1 MKHKK
6 RWIVGLAC
14 AVFVALL
21 PSSVVIVDGG
31 ELAEQ
36 EAAKTFDPVAY
47 VDEIWESRILPTFE
61 EDAQDLATVLNAIE
75 VDANGNGDKSQLAAV
90 TEEYGTVTV
99 GEAFI
104 FLFRGA
110 GTVTEVSPLGRA
122 TIAVDGYDGPIEIEL
137 YVGGRVPSD
146 ETSVRDGVGFI
157 DFGDFKTQTEFGQ
170 VAAEINGRV
179 LNEVLA
185 PFADEDL
192 TGSEISFLASISI
205 RTFNLVQIDLSS
217 MKLLPVK
224 ITKEG

>member
-1 MKHKK
+1 MRHKK
-6 RWIVGLAC
+6 RWIVGVVAVLFLAS
-14 AVFVALL
+14 L
-21 PSSVVIVDGG
+21 PFSVVIVEGG

-36 EAAKTFDPVAY
+36 KAAKTFDPAAY
-47 VDEIWESRILPTFE
+47 VDDIWESRILPTFE
-61 EDAQDLATVLNAIE
+61 EDAQELATVLNVIE
-75 VDANGNGDKSQLAAV
+75 VDENANGDKSQLAAV
-90 TEEYGTVTV
+90 TAEYGTITA

-104 FLFRGA
+104 FLFRGS

-122 TIAVDGYDGPIEIEL
+122 MIAVDGYDGPIEVEL

-157 DFGDFKTQTEFGQ
+157 EFGDFRTQTEFGQ
-170 VAAEINGRV
+170 VAAEINSRV
-179 LNEVLA
+179 LDEVLA
-185 PFADEDL
+185 PFADDDL

-224 ITKEG
+224 VVREG